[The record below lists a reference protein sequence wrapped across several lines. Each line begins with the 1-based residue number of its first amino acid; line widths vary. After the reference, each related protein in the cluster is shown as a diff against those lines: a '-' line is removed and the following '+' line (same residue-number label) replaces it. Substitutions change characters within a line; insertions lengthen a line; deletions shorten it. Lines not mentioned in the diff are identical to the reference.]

1 MVSSELDLC
10 FVFNSC
16 LEIPFLVGVI
26 CIALDLPIKVEEQ
39 VNAIIHLK

>member
-16 LEIPFLVGVI
+16 LEIPFLIGII
-26 CIALDLPIKVEEQ
+26 CIALDLPIKLEEQ
-39 VNAIIHLK
+39 VNTTIHFK